1 MRFTKLGHACV
12 RLEKDGAGPLVIDP
26 GTFTD
31 APAALN
37 GAAAVLITHEHPDHL
52 DPDALN
58 AALTG
63 NPDLTLWAPP
73 QVTAQFQDF
82 GPRCRAVHHGE
93 ALAIAGF
100 DVHVYGEKHALIHQD
115 IPLVENTGF
124 LIDGALFHPG
134 DSFTIP
140 EDPVQTLLL
149 PISAPWLKAGEIID
163 YFRAVAPARGYAIH
177 DAILN
182 DAGLALMTRMM
193 SVAAAPS
200 QAQVARLVPGTTL
213 EL

>member
-1 MRFTKLGHACV
+1 MRLTKLGHSCI
-12 RLEKDGAGPLVIDP
+12 RLEKDGATLVIDP
-26 GTFTD
+26 GRWSEAAD
-31 APAALN
+31 ALS
-37 GAAAVLITHEHPDHL
+37 GASAVLVTHEHPDHL
-52 DPDALN
+52 DADAVRE
-58 AALTG
+58 ALFADS
-63 NPDLTLWAPP
+63 DLTLWATPA
-73 QVTAQFQDF
+73 VADQFEDF
-82 GPRCRAVHHGE
+82 GDRVHQVRHGD

-100 DVHVYGEKHALIHQD
+100 DVHVYGQKHALIHRD

-124 LIDGALFHPG
+124 MVDGSLFHPG
-134 DSFTIP
+134 DSFTVP

-149 PISAPWLKAGEIID
+149 PISAPWLDAGEMID

-200 QAQVARLVPGTTL
+200 GAPVTRLEPGTTL